1 MNGKTGVGKSVVG
14 NTILGD
20 RKFRCAFT
28 ESATEFCEK
37 HMTQWGNKVV
47 SVVETQGILDTAKT
61 DDFLKR
67 EYERCVEAS
76 FPGPHVGG
84 ETDTVRILDTGSKK
98 ISSALRSRFIQSIS
112 GPVLSSLLD
121 HLLEKKVLT
130 IDEVDEAKTVKNR
143 KDKASWVFDTV
154 SRKGGD
160 SEMFEVLR
168 EEDPFL
174 YKHLG
179 LK

>member
-1 MNGKTGVGKSVVG
+1 
-14 NTILGD
+14 
-20 RKFRCAFT
+20 
-28 ESATEFCEK
+28 
-37 HMTQWGNKVV
+37 
-47 SVVETQGILDTAKT
+47 
-61 DDFLKR
+61 
-67 EYERCVEAS
+67 
-76 FPGPHVGG
+76 
-84 ETDTVRILDTGSKK
+84 
-98 ISSALRSRFIQSIS
+98 ISSALLQTPKRFIS
-112 GPVLSSLLD
+112 GPVLRSLLD

-154 SRKGGD
+154 SRKGAD